1 MGTLICWWGQTLN
14 WVASCS
20 AWRRLSQAL
29 YWQVNFCWFRPLLS
43 LYFHPV
49 DRFYTWITTMGAKI
63 GMKHAFWCIIWIL
76 SSLSWIFFLSQD
88 CTSTSS
94 TIHRPRTFLL
104 SDQDTQDYNPP
115 NILTET
121 THRCISESVKCFSSM
136 EDDQVLF
143 NSSQASMIPSIHVS
157 DLQVLSIYCLIF
169 TWTL

>member
-1 MGTLICWWGQTLN
+1 
-14 WVASCS
+14 
-20 AWRRLSQAL
+20 
-29 YWQVNFCWFRPLLS
+29 
-43 LYFHPV
+43 
-49 DRFYTWITTMGAKI
+49 MGAKI

-76 SSLSWIFFLSQD
+76 SSLSWILFLSQD

-143 NSSQASMIPSIHVS
+143 NSSQASMSVTFKYFQYTALYLHGLCNIEYTI
-157 DLQVLSIYCLIF
+157 L
-169 TWTL
+169 